1 MRWCVILCRCSAND
15 VVSRFDAGGMIPEGF
30 ETRPSGRKTAAGV
43 MGGGELVSG

>member
-1 MRWCVILCRCSAND
+1 MYRAWGDD

-43 MGGGELVSG
+43 IIGGGPVLG